1 MSRRA
6 VFYQPVSGQTIHNG
20 YSVNYVPNL
29 ASGNIESMQV
39 GINNI
44 PSADSVNFTYN
55 SRNIDYDKGSPI
67 EVPFIIN
74 QGSSG
79 SAVFETYYGYGP
91 CGIECVAFNSLDSA
105 KTLTILGS
113 QDDISYRNFSTGIQ
127 MLSGVTPSFLST
139 NFNTV
144 KHYKIIAGEN
154 FSGVFSGNVIMRR
167 TL

>member
-44 PSADSVNFTYN
+44 PNATSINSTYN
-55 SRNIDYDKGSPI
+55 NRNIDFNAGPPI
-67 EVPFIIN
+67 EVPFVIN

-79 SAVFETYYGYGP
+79 TVSFDTYYGYGP
-91 CGIECVAFNSLDSA
+91 CGIECVAFSALDSG

-113 QDDISYRNFSTGIQ
+113 QDDVNYRNFSTGIQ

-144 KHYKIIAGEN
+144 KTYKIIAGEN
-154 FSGVFSGNVIMRR
+154 FSGVFSG
-167 TL
+167 